1 MFWLGKSLIWH
12 IVILPTKY
20 LCQFIGFCCERA
32 CVAINTYRPEN
43 SNVNQITTNISILR
57 SISIA
62 WCSYSSMVEKTL
74 KAKHVNTMK
83 NLLIQSIVSPF
94 QAMIHFYQPLQQLQY
109 VSQWDGGNVFVVV
122 VKRIRKR
129 HKTKTIKM
137 NT

>member
-1 MFWLGKSLIWH
+1 
-12 IVILPTKY
+12 
-20 LCQFIGFCCERA
+20 
-32 CVAINTYRPEN
+32 
-43 SNVNQITTNISILR
+43 
-57 SISIA
+57 
-62 WCSYSSMVEKTL
+62 MVEKTL